1 MHETIIAKKLI
12 EEAKKHGKVKAIA
25 VEVGELAGIH
35 DHDLEKT
42 LKGMVKWDV
51 KVSGKKA
58 IVRCGCGYRG
68 GPKVVERAHDFVIFE
83 CPECKK
89 IPKVVNGDEIV
100 LKEVKVE

>member
-1 MHETIIAKKLI
+1 MHETIIANKII
-12 EEAKKHGKVKAIA
+12 EEAKKHGKVKAIS

-51 KVSGKKA
+51 KVSKKNA
-58 IVRCGCGYRG
+58 TVRCSCGYKGR
-68 GPKVVERAHDFVIFE
+68 PKIVERGHDFVIFE

-89 IPKVVNGDEIV
+89 IPKVVDGDEVI